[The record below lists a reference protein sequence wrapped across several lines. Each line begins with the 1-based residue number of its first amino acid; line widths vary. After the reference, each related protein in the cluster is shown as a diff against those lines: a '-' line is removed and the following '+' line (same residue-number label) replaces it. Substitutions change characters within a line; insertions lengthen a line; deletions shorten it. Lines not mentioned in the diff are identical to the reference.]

1 VCRPVAPFL
10 RVTGARRGAADV
22 GALVVRGAGRIRAGA
37 GLGHVALAGGGTA
50 LRAGRN
56 EGVGRAGRIR
66 AGAGLGHVALA
77 GRGAALRAGRDEG
90 VGRAVVGD
98 AVAAVRHVAVARR
111 RAAYAGALLIG
122 GARGVG
128 AGAELRDVARAG
140 RGPALGGR
148 RLEGVRRA
156 GSARARA
163 ELGLIA
169 GTCRGPALHAGGLER
184 VGRAVVGDAVA
195 ALGDVAGAG
204 RGAAHRRGRFDL
216 ARRRAAVAVVQVAV
230 VTLFPR
236 IEVAVAAAGA
246 GDRSVDDG
254 RDGLGE
260 MRQVGD
266 AAFRAAHLRDDA
278 RVAVEERRVGQG
290 VPARRRIA
298 GRRPERTEN
307 AVHLG
312 ALHAGRHQVV
322 VVEVLQP
329 AADAVVALAGRG
341 ARSRRLLAGVAE

>member
-1 VCRPVAPFL
+1 
-10 RVTGARRGAADV
+10 
-22 GALVVRGAGRIRAGA
+22 
-37 GLGHVALAGGGTA
+37 
-50 LRAGRN
+50 
-56 EGVGRAGRIR
+56 
-66 AGAGLGHVALA
+66 
-77 GRGAALRAGRDEG
+77 
-90 VGRAVVGD
+90 
-98 AVAAVRHVAVARR
+98 RHVAVGRR
-111 RAAYAGALLIG
+111 RAAHAGALLIG

-169 GTCRGPALHAGGLER
+169 GACRGPALRAGGLER
-184 VGRAVVGDAVA
+184 VGRAIVGDAVA

-204 RGAAHRRGRFDL
+204 GG
-216 ARRRAAVAVVQVAV
+216 
-230 VTLFPR
+230 
-236 IEVAVAAAGA
+236 AAGA
-246 GDRSVDDG
+246 GALRIRRTEAARAGAELCEVTRPDGGAALEGRRLQHVGRAGRARAAAELGDVTRAGG

-266 AAFRAAHLRDDA
+266 AALRAAHLRDDA

-341 ARSRRLLAGVAE
+341 ARSRRLLAGVGEEDVDQPRIGAERAVRAGDGGAAAAGEDVVDRDRGAAEPALGAVTARARLHVGALRRSVLEDVDVARERADAPPSR